1 MKHVCVCAENGR
13 PTEDLLEPRAA
24 ELGARGAAGGQARR
38 RRGRRARG
46 AAPRA
51 AGDTHTHKLYTR
63 ATPAR
68 ITHPQTQAHTQL
80 WCLSFFDCLGIHEV
94 QKLAISIFS
103 KLYILL

>member
-51 AGDTHTHKLYTR
+51 AGNSHARTALSHRTHILSSHLHTRTHTNYIHALYL
-63 ATPAR
+63 
-68 ITHPQTQAHTQL
+68 HDLHTSTNASSHTTL
-80 WCLSFFDCLGIHEV
+80 VFVLF
-94 QKLAISIFS
+94 
-103 KLYILL
+103 